1 MGVHSAWI
9 EIFNRS
15 FGSADLAGCLLK
27 VSNQPGDTAT
37 YFIPKGDVMTLVKP
51 RQHALFWLTVNPT
64 GVLSTLT
71 YTECRNRELDRS
83 LWFREKVTWSDCS
96 TCRCIECEPII
107 RTRQWRCRR
116 MGSKRRKSRKICH
129 SKYKQQDHQ
138 QSCKDGKIRRTWR
151 YRHRYGYFCYEC
163 SILWFTVTLYFF

>member
-1 MGVHSAWI
+1 MLNEVLIENESNFQDDYGVHSAWI

-51 RQHALFWLTVNPT
+51 RQHALFWADGEPNRGTFHTNFTLNAATENWIGLYDSGKKLLDQIVVPA
-64 GVLSTLT
+64 GVLSVNQS
-71 YTECRNRELDRS
+71 YAR
-83 LWFREKVTWSDCS
+83 VSDAA
-96 TCRCIECEPII
+96 EE
-107 RTRQWRCRR
+107 WEV
-116 MGSKRRKSRKICH
+116 KRRKSRKICH

-138 QSCKDGKIRRTWR
+138 QSCKDGKIRRT
-151 YRHRYGYFCYEC
+151 
-163 SILWFTVTLYFF
+163 